1 MRHLKKQISGNWVKV
16 FILSLVFL
24 TLKLNAQKTS
34 MEDFQIA
41 KATHKSYQAMYV
53 INESDKNKM
62 DAVIRN
68 IGNALEDPRLKN
80 KLKIVLLAFGGGVEI
95 FKKNNTYESQ
105 LLSLK
110 DKGVVFLQCENTLKE
125 KHISKDELYEFI
137 HYTPSGNGEIILRQY
152 EGWAIIKP

>member
-1 MRHLKKQISGNWVKV
+1 MNHLQKQIKENGIKAL
-16 FILSLVFL
+16 ILSMVFL
-24 TLKLNAQKTS
+24 SLNINAQKIS

-41 KATHKSYQAMYV
+41 KATHKSYQAMYI

-62 DAVIRN
+62 DAVLRN

-110 DKGVVFLQCENTLKE
+110 DKGVVFLQCENTLRE
-125 KHISKDELYEFI
+125 KQIAKDELYKFI

-152 EGWAIIKP
+152 EGWAIVKP